1 MAGLVNSMRIKR
13 TRKGDKM
20 ATIRL
25 EDKQGFTEVVL
36 FPDVLARCTPVLND
50 DKPLLVTGEAEAGE
64 SVVKIRAQDIVALE
78 TVKQKSIRSISIPI
92 SRDGLTRSSLI
103 KLRDLIFR
111 YPGDCRLLFKIN
123 LDGNNEST
131 VAAHNRYSI
140 MPDDNLIQEIESLV
154 GDKVIYEV

>member
-1 MAGLVNSMRIKR
+1 MRIKR

-25 EDKQGFTEVVL
+25 EDKQGFTEVVA
-36 FPDVLARCTPVLND
+36 FPDVFARCAPVLSD
-50 DKPLLVTGEAEAGE
+50 DRPLLVTGEAEVGDN
-64 SVVKIRAQDIVALE
+64 VVKIRAQDIVALE

-92 SRDGLTRSSLI
+92 SQDGLTRASLN

-111 YPGDCRLLFKIN
+111 YPGDCRLMFKIN
-123 LDGNNEST
+123 IDGNNEST
-131 VAAHNRYSI
+131 VVAHNRYSI
-140 MPDDNLIQEIESLV
+140 MPEENLIQEIESLV